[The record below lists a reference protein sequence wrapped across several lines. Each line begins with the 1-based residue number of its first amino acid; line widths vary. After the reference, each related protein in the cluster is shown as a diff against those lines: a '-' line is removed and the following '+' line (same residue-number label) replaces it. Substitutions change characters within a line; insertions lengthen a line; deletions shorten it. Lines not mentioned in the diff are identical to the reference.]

1 MLCDESFEPVYLELS
16 LLEDITNH
24 FSSDHEIAKCPSG
37 VFYKGKLSNGS
48 TVVVKRLA
56 IAFAIDDKLFQD
68 AVKSLMSV
76 KHRNIVRFLGYCV
89 AAQGKEATEGG
100 KTVTVIVRERLLCFE
115 YLCNGN
121 LQVHLTDESRGFDWH
136 ARYQTIKGVCQGLY
150 YLHKDFISLLDLKPD
165 NILFDE
171 KMMPKILNYGFSR
184 VFNEEIRRTVLK
196 NINGSLAYMATP
208 EYLANGEI
216 TFKSDIYSL
225 GLTIMQIVTGQN
237 KNNYSNIASIVE
249 SWRSRLE
256 LETLKGGNTFETCYQ
271 QVLVCIEIGIRCMD
285 NDPGNRPIPRYIIDR
300 LWKTEMEQS
309 DRSDI
314 SISPELG
321 ATSSAGIKILLKVPI
336 VDKNCKRS
344 IMQAVTTIEGVNS
357 LACDSEKSMLTVVGD
372 VDVVEVLMALGE
384 KHPAQVITVGS
395 AEKVECQRYYLCNDS
410 PGTCTIM

>member
-1 MLCDESFEPVYLELS
+1 
-16 LLEDITNH
+16 
-24 FSSDHEIAKCPSG
+24 
-37 VFYKGKLSNGS
+37 
-48 TVVVKRLA
+48 
-56 IAFAIDDKLFQD
+56 
-68 AVKSLMSV
+68 
-76 KHRNIVRFLGYCV
+76 
-89 AAQGKEATEGG
+89 
-100 KTVTVIVRERLLCFE
+100 
-115 YLCNGN
+115 
-121 LQVHLTDESRGFDWH
+121 
-136 ARYQTIKGVCQGLY
+136 
-150 YLHKDFISLLDLKPD
+150 
-165 NILFDE
+165 
-171 KMMPKILNYGFSR
+171 MMPKILNYGFSR

-321 ATSSAGIKILLKVPI
+321 ATSSAGIKRVMM
-336 VDKNCKRS
+336 S
-344 IMQAVTTIEGVNS
+344 GVNS